1 LKEGKQEKGTRRADW
16 KMLLWRQEYMNNRVG
31 NFKYTKNES
40 KQYVVKHMVVDLYDK
55 QQAFERERSRSHSKS
70 KKELGYMKNN
80 SSNAGLL

>member
-1 LKEGKQEKGTRRADW
+1 MKEGKQEKGTRRADW

-70 KKELGYMKNN
+70 KK
-80 SSNAGLL
+80 

>member
-1 LKEGKQEKGTRRADW
+1 
-16 KMLLWRQEYMNNRVG
+16 MLLWRQEYMNNRVG

-70 KKELGYMKNN
+70 KK
-80 SSNAGLL
+80 